1 MYTLTI
7 ALLAHSHTP
16 LVKMTIKKQVKTLM
30 SLRSVTYT
38 EIIEIVSGN
47 KTIDEK
53 NKHENEM
60 LAFVKC
66 AENTHSHYP
75 SPCYKKLPKFQ
86 WQNMT
91 ISVFYFLSYFY

>member
-66 AENTHSHYP
+66 AENTLILTTLAPVTRNY
-75 SPCYKKLPKFQ
+75 
-86 WQNMT
+86 QNSSGR
-91 ISVFYFLSYFY
+91 I